1 VRELTIVF
9 PSYNEAA
16 RLPDTLARVSRFC
29 QDNLDRY
36 ELIVVDD
43 GSADDTEAVVSQFDD
58 VRYLRNEVN
67 RGKGET
73 VKRGMLA
80 AELDTV
86 LFSDVDLSTPIE
98 EALALLKELEAGAD
112 VVIGSRR
119 FDGDKQVRRSWPRK
133 LMAWGWRTLVHILVL
148 KGIHDTQCG
157 FKMFRS
163 KVARE
168 VLALQRLEG
177 WAFDVEL
184 LYLARRLG
192 YSIAEVPVEWHEAGD
207 SRLGFFSP
215 FQMALDLVRIRRLH
229 RHLGEGGEESVET
242 RGEGKGKD

>member
-1 VRELTIVF
+1 MRQLSIVF

-16 RLPDTLARVSRFC
+16 RLGETLASVSCFC
-29 QDNLDRY
+29 RAELDRY

-43 GSADDTEAVVSQFDD
+43 GSADATEAVVREFEE

-98 EALALLKELEAGAD
+98 EALALLKALEEGAD
-112 VVIGSRR
+112 VAIGSRR
-119 FDGDKQVRRSWPRK
+119 FDGEKQVRRSWPRK
-133 LMAWGWRTLVHILVL
+133 LMAWGWRVLVHRLVL
-148 KGIHDTQCG
+148 AGIHDTQCG
-157 FKMFRS
+157 FKMFRRRA
-163 KVARE
+163 ARD

-177 WAFDVEL
+177 WAFDVEV

-192 YSIAEVPVEWHEAGD
+192 YSIVEVPVEWHESGD

-215 FQMALDLVRIRRLH
+215 FRMALDLFKVRRLH
-229 RHLGEGGEESVET
+229 RHLRKGTEES
-242 RGEGKGKD
+242 GEN

>member
-1 VRELTIVF
+1 MF

-16 RLPDTLARVSRFC
+16 RLGETLASVSRFC
-29 QDNLDRY
+29 RDELDRY

-43 GSADDTEAVVSQFDD
+43 GSADDTEAVVREFEE

-98 EALALLKELEAGAD
+98 EALALLKALEGGAD
-112 VVIGSRR
+112 VAIGSRR
-119 FDGDKQVRRSWPRK
+119 FNGEKQVRRSWPRR
-133 LMAWGWRTLVHILVL
+133 LMAWGWRILVHQLVL
-148 KGIHDTQCG
+148 AGIHDTQCG
-157 FKMFRS
+157 FKMFRRQA
-163 KVARE
+163 ARDI
-168 VLALQRLEG
+168 LALQRLEG
-177 WAFDVEL
+177 WAFDVEV
-184 LYLARRLG
+184 LYLASRLG
-192 YSIAEVPVEWHEAGD
+192 YSIVEVPVEWHESGD

-215 FQMALDLVRIRRLH
+215 FRMALDLLKVRRLH
-229 RHLGEGGEESVET
+229 RHLRKGAGESGES
-242 RGEGKGKD
+242 

>member
-1 VRELTIVF
+1 MRQLSIVF
-9 PSYNEAA
+9 PSYNEAE
-16 RLPDTLARVSRFC
+16 RLGETLASVSRFC
-29 QDNLDRY
+29 RAELDRY

-43 GSADDTEAVVSQFDD
+43 GSADDTEAVVREFEE

-98 EALALLKELEAGAD
+98 EALALLKALEEGAD
-112 VVIGSRR
+112 VAIGSRR
-119 FDGDKQVRRSWPRK
+119 FDGEKQVRRSWPRK
-133 LMAWGWRTLVHILVL
+133 LMAWGWRVLVHRLVL
-148 KGIHDTQCG
+148 AGIHDTQCG
-157 FKMFRS
+157 FKMFRRRA
-163 KVARE
+163 ARD

-177 WAFDVEL
+177 WAFDVEV

-192 YSIAEVPVEWHEAGD
+192 YSIVEVPVEWHESGD

-215 FQMALDLVRIRRLH
+215 FRMALDLLKVRRLH
-229 RHLGEGGEESVET
+229 RHLRKGTGESGES
-242 RGEGKGKD
+242 

>member
-1 VRELTIVF
+1 MRQLSIVF

-16 RLPDTLARVSRFC
+16 RLGEALASVSCFC
-29 QDNLDRY
+29 RAELDRY

-43 GSADDTEAVVSQFDD
+43 GSADDTEAVVREFEE

-98 EALALLKELEAGAD
+98 EALALLKALEEGAD
-112 VVIGSRR
+112 VAIGSRR
-119 FDGDKQVRRSWPRK
+119 FDGEKQVRRSWPRK
-133 LMAWGWRTLVHILVL
+133 LMAWGWRVLVHRLVL
-148 KGIHDTQCG
+148 AGIHDTQCG
-157 FKMFRS
+157 FKMFRRRA
-163 KVARE
+163 ARD

-177 WAFDVEL
+177 WAFDVEV

-192 YSIAEVPVEWHEAGD
+192 YSIVEVPVEWHESGD

-215 FQMALDLVRIRRLH
+215 FRMALDLLKVRRLH
-229 RHLGEGGEESVET
+229 RHLRKGTGESGES
-242 RGEGKGKD
+242 

>member
-1 VRELTIVF
+1 MRELSIVF

-16 RLPDTLARVSRFC
+16 RLPGTLARVLDFC
-29 QDNLDRY
+29 RAELDRF

-43 GSADDTEAVVSQFDD
+43 GSTDDTEAVVGEFKD

-80 AELDTV
+80 AELDTI
-86 LFSDVDLSTPIE
+86 LFSDVDLSTPVE
-98 EALALLKELEAGAD
+98 ESLALMKAMEEGAD

-119 FDGDKQVRRSWPRK
+119 FDGEKQVRRSWPRR
-133 LMAWGWRTLVHILVL
+133 LMAWGWRTLVHVLVL

-157 FKMFRS
+157 FKMFR
-163 KVARE
+163 RE
-168 VLALQRLEG
+168 AANEILALQRLEG
-177 WAFDVEL
+177 WAFDVEV

-215 FQMALDLVRIRRLH
+215 FRMALDLLKVRRLH
-229 RHLGEGGEESVET
+229 RHLRKGAGESGE
-242 RGEGKGKD
+242 D

>member
-1 VRELTIVF
+1 MRQLSIVF

-16 RLPDTLARVSRFC
+16 RLGETLAIVSRFC
-29 QDNLDRY
+29 RSELDRY

-43 GSADDTEAVVSQFDD
+43 GSSDDTEAVVRGFEE

-98 EALALLKELEAGAD
+98 EALALLKALEGGAD
-112 VVIGSRR
+112 VAIGSRR
-119 FDGDKQVRRSWPRK
+119 FDGEKQVRRSWSRK
-133 LMAWGWRTLVHILVL
+133 LMAWGWRTLVHQLVL
-148 KGIHDTQCG
+148 AGIHDTQCG
-157 FKMFRS
+157 FKMFRRQA
-163 KVARE
+163 ARD

-177 WAFDVEL
+177 WAFDVEV

-192 YSIAEVPVEWHEAGD
+192 YSIVEVPVEWEESGD

-215 FQMALDLVRIRRLH
+215 FQMALDLFKVRRLH
-229 RHLGEGGEESVET
+229 RHLRKGMEEGGEN
-242 RGEGKGKD
+242 

>member
-1 VRELTIVF
+1 MRELSIVF

-16 RLPDTLARVSRFC
+16 RLPGTLDSVLAFC
-29 QDNLDRY
+29 REELDRF

-43 GSADDTEAVVSQFDD
+43 GSSDDTEAVVREFED

-98 EALALLKELEAGAD
+98 ETLSLMQAIEEGAD
-112 VVIGSRR
+112 VAIGSRR
-119 FDGDKQVRRSWPRK
+119 FDGEKQVRRSWPRR
-133 LMAWGWRTLVHILVL
+133 LMAWGWRTVVHFLVL

-157 FKMFRS
+157 FKMFRRG
-163 KVARE
+163 VARE

-177 WAFDVEL
+177 WAFDVEVL
-184 LYLARRLG
+184 FLVRRLG
-192 YSIAEVPVEWHEAGD
+192 YSIAEVPVEWHESGE

-215 FQMALDLVRIRRLH
+215 FRMALDLLRVRRLH
-229 RHLGEGGEESVET
+229 GDLRKAEGESGES
-242 RGEGKGKD
+242 

>member
-1 VRELTIVF
+1 MRQLSIVF

-16 RLPDTLARVSRFC
+16 RLGEPLASVSCFC
-29 QDNLDRY
+29 RAELDRY

-43 GSADDTEAVVSQFDD
+43 GSADATEAVVREFEE

-98 EALALLKELEAGAD
+98 EALTLLKALEGGAD
-112 VVIGSRR
+112 VAIGSRR
-119 FDGDKQVRRSWPRK
+119 FDGEKQVRRSWPRK
-133 LMAWGWRTLVHILVL
+133 LMAWGWRVLVHRLVL
-148 KGIHDTQCG
+148 AGIHDTQCG
-157 FKMFRS
+157 FKMFRRRA
-163 KVARE
+163 ARD

-177 WAFDVEL
+177 WAFDVEV

-192 YSIAEVPVEWHEAGD
+192 YSIVEVPVEWHESGD

-215 FQMALDLVRIRRLH
+215 FRMALDLLKVRRLH
-229 RHLGEGGEESVET
+229 RHLRKGTGESGES
-242 RGEGKGKD
+242 

>member
-1 VRELTIVF
+1 MRELSIIF

-16 RLPDTLARVSRFC
+16 RLPDTLRRVLEFCRREFDRF
-29 QDNLDRY
+29 

-43 GSADDTEAVVSQFDD
+43 GSTDNTEEVVGEFED
-58 VRYLRNEVN
+58 VRYLCNEVN

-80 AELDTV
+80 AELDTI

-98 EALALLKELEAGAD
+98 EALALMGAIDKGAD

-119 FDGDKQVRRSWPRK
+119 FDGEKQVRRSWPRR
-133 LMAWGWRTLVHILVL
+133 LMAWGWRTLVHLLV
-148 KGIHDTQCG
+148 
-157 FKMFRS
+157 
-163 KVARE
+163 RE
-168 VLALQRLEG
+168 VLARQRLEG
-177 WAFDVEL
+177 WAFDVEV

-192 YSIAEVPVEWHEAGD
+192 YEIAEVPVEWHEAGD

-215 FQMALDLVRIRRLH
+215 FWMALDLLKVRRLH
-229 RHLGEGGEESVET
+229 RKLRREKEGGA
-242 RGEGKGKD
+242 GED

>member
-1 VRELTIVF
+1 MRELSIVF
-9 PSYNEAA
+9 PAYNEAE

-29 QDNLDRY
+29 REKLDRY

-43 GSADDTEAVVSQFDD
+43 GSADGTEAVVREFAD

-73 VKRGMLA
+73 VKRGMLE

-98 EALALLKELEAGAD
+98 EALALLDALDGGAD
-112 VVIGSRR
+112 VAIGSRR
-119 FDGDKQVRRSWPRK
+119 FDGEKQVRRSWPRK
-133 LMAWGWRTLVHILVL
+133 LMAWGWRTLVHVLVL

-163 KVARE
+163 KAARE

-177 WAFDVEL
+177 WAFDVEV

-192 YSIAEVPVEWHEAGD
+192 YSIVEVPVEWHEAGD
-207 SRLGFFSP
+207 SRLGLFSP
-215 FQMALDLVRIRRLH
+215 LQMALDLFKVRRLH
-229 RHLGEGGEESVET
+229 RKL
-242 RGEGKGKD
+242 GKGPKESGGA